1 MESKTIKKS
10 YSFKKDINFL
20 LGKIL
25 DTSEFSQS
33 FKRKSFTETMTR
45 KDIYETKIITNII
58 KSETI
63 KKYYNSEKEY
73 SNKIYIKIYPRKIGT
88 IYDLSDLFETVYFSF
103 DDIKLLAQNKIAWN
117 SKGVYSFIS
126 LYVEDNSLD

>member
-33 FKRKSFTETMTR
+33 FKRKSFTETMTQ
-45 KDIYETKIITNII
+45 KGIYETKILTNII
-58 KSETI
+58 
-63 KKYYNSEKEY
+63 
-73 SNKIYIKIYPRKIGT
+73 
-88 IYDLSDLFETVYFSF
+88 
-103 DDIKLLAQNKIAWN
+103 
-117 SKGVYSFIS
+117 
-126 LYVEDNSLD
+126 